1 MTSICWNEAKTVGII
16 CEDDQLAYEL
26 RKGAMNPLGIVTPAF
41 MDAWG
46 DMTADDN
53 CTKEKV
59 IQVGWAYNDKRWAED
74 RWHVCG
80 MDSKPHE
87 GDYRKIEPVFLTIQ
101 DKYAMFHYQTGV

>member
-26 RKGAMNPLGIVTPAF
+26 RKGAMNPLGIVSSAF

-53 CTKEKV
+53 CTIEKLDNVDLFTGITRLLIAQGMMDAGHEYTTGDV
-59 IQVGWAYNDKRWAED
+59 ISILEHN
-74 RWHVCG
+74 
-80 MDSKPHE
+80 
-87 GDYRKIEPVFLTIQ
+87 LT
-101 DKYAMFHYQTGV
+101 D

>member
-53 CTKEKV
+53 CTIEKIDKELMFR
-59 IQVGWAYNDKRWAED
+59 AYHSVLILHTMTKKAGLLEGARVALELF
-74 RWHVCG
+74 
-80 MDSKPHE
+80 MDIGLHHPE
-87 GDYRKIEPVFLTIQ
+87 FAARLALTR
-101 DKYAMFHYQTGV
+101 